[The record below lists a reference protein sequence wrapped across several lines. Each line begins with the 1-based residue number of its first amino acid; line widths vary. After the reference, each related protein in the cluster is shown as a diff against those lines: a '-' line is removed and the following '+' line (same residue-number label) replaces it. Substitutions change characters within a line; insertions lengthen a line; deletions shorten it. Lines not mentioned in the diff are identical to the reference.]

1 VCVCVCVCV
10 CMRAGGGEFCESRVS
25 QLPKTVSFRVE
36 LLMRSCVFKVVWQ
49 ETAVKNVKL

>member
-1 VCVCVCVCV
+1 MCVCVCVCV